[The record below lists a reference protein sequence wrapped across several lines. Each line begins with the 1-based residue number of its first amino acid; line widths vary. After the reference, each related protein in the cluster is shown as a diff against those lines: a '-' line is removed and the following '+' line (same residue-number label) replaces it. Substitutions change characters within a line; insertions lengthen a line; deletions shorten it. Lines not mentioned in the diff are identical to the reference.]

1 MGTRLGREGV
11 LGLFILGGL
20 GALGASVL
28 WLRGITFGQSGYE
41 VVVQFK
47 DTSGLSEG
55 IGAAL

>member
-55 IGAAL
+55 ELW